1 MHVSFALFADAANLS
16 QEGKLN
22 ILGVFDALHVA
33 QFPAVHP
40 RATLVV
46 RLKGTRADVGSHEVA
61 MRWVNPAGRELWN
74 SVGTIDLGD
83 LPDGV
88 AEADLPLIAA
98 LDLPADGPGEYTM
111 EIDVDRSAAARIP
124 LMIHG
129 AAPMPGLQAPGPGGL
144 VH

>member
-33 QFPAVHP
+33 QFPAIHP

-46 RLKGTRADVGSHEVA
+46 RLKGTREDVGSHEVA
-61 MRWVNPAGRELWN
+61 MRWVNPAGMELWN
-74 SVGTIDLGD
+74 SVGAIDLGP
-83 LPDGV
+83 LPDDV
-88 AEADLPLIAA
+88 HEADLPLIAA
-98 LDLPADGPGEYTM
+98 LDLPADGPGEYAM
-111 EIDVDRSAAARIP
+111 EIAVDRVAAARVP

-129 AAPMPGLQAPGPGGL
+129 VTVLPGLQAPGPGGL